1 MEQSE
6 QIKLSSAELARVE
19 AQENALVFPEFGNE
33 DALKLGLLIVDV
45 AKEYGW
51 AMAVNIE
58 VCDTRYFSYLMP
70 GTTAE
75 NLNYMRRKINL
86 VHYSGHSSY
95 FCHHQ
100 LIVKGKDL
108 VKDHGLSD
116 ADYVAVGGSF
126 PIKIRGGA
134 MIGTV
139 TVSGRPHKEDH
150 QLVTEAISR
159 FLGSNK

>member
-6 QIKLSSAELARVE
+6 QIKLSSAELERVE
-19 AQENALVFPEFGNE
+19 KQENELIFSEFGNE
-33 DALKLGLLIVDV
+33 DALKLGLMIIEH
-45 AKEYGW
+45 AKKYGW

-58 VCDTRYFSYLMP
+58 VCDTRCFSYLMP

-95 FCHHQ
+95 YCHHQ

-108 VKDHGLSD
+108 VKDHGLTD

-126 PIKIRGGA
+126 PIKIKGGA
-134 MIGTV
+134 VIGTV

-150 QLVTEAISR
+150 QLVTEAIAR
-159 FLGSNK
+159 FLDSK

>member
-1 MEQSE
+1 MELSE
-6 QIKLSSAELARVE
+6 QAKLSAAELERVQK
-19 AQENALVFPEFGNE
+19 QENELIFSQFGNE
-33 DALKLGLLIVDV
+33 EALKLGLEIIDL

-58 VCDTRYFSYLMP
+58 VCGTQYFSYLMP
-70 GTTAE
+70 GTSAE
-75 NLNYMRRKINL
+75 NINYMRRKINL

-95 FCHHQ
+95 FFHHQ

-126 PIKIRGGA
+126 PIKMTGGA
-134 MIGTV
+134 IIGTV

-150 QLVTEAISR
+150 QLVTEAIAR
-159 FLGSNK
+159 FLNV